1 MGGLQ
6 TGVPERDNGTQNIQ
20 HIKKAFTYLDAGTT
34 IDIGTI
40 PEGAIILKPIS
51 GVHVITAFNG
61 DTTNTLDIGPS
72 TNTDLW
78 ATDLALGTVGFIP
91 IDEAVSNVVG
101 SGESAVQAAVVST
114 ASASAGSAIVVIAYI
129 VN

>member
-20 HIKKAFTYLDAGTT
+20 YIKKAFTYLDAGTT

-61 DTTNTLDIGPS
+61 NTTNTLDIGPS

>member
-20 HIKKAFTYLDAGTT
+20 YIKKAFTYLDAGTT

-72 TNTDLW
+72 TNTDRW

-91 IDEAVSNVVG
+91 IDEAVSSVVG
-101 SGESAVQAAVVST
+101 SGESAVQADVVST

>member
-20 HIKKAFTYLDAGTT
+20 YIKKAFTYLDAGTT

>member
-20 HIKKAFTYLDAGTT
+20 YIKKAFTYLDAGTT

-78 ATDLALGTVGFIP
+78 GTDLALGTVGFIP

-101 SGESAVQAAVVST
+101 SGESAVQAAVVSP